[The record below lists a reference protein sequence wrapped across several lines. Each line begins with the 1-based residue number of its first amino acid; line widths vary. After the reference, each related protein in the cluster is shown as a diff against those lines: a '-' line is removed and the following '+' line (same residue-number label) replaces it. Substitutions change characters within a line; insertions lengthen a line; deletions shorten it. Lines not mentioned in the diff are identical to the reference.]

1 MARERYR
8 DSDSLEAFDTSL
20 MYDDVER
27 IREREEEAEKNE
39 NDKLSFAG
47 MMALVAGIGM
57 VAVGI
62 LGYLIPGDITQ
73 ILSTALPV
81 VGFGALGYGFY
92 KILKLAFRKKEL
104 EFPTLNVYRK
114 TNKAK
119 SRPSQSN
126 TSSSASS
133 SRTRTRT
140 TTTESTGTADP
151 REAYRTR
158 TYRRRTRT
166 GSGQQKKTLSRS
178 RLNRVFSG
186 VAGGLAE
193 YTGVSANLIRFGF
206 IISMF
211 MTAGFPVI
219 FIYLLLSIILP
230 PDYDSSSFDKGPG
243 GPSQGGN
250 DNFSGFGGTGTG
262 NRREIRIR

>member
-1 MARERYR
+1 MARERFR
-8 DSDSLEAFDTSL
+8 NSDSAEAFDTSF

-27 IREREEEAEKNE
+27 IREREEEAERNE

-47 MMALVAGIGM
+47 MMALVAGISM
-57 VAVGI
+57 VVVGI
-62 LGYLIPGDITQ
+62 IGNIIPDNFTELLNVG
-73 ILSTALPV
+73 LPI

-114 TNKAK
+114 TKQKA
-119 SRPSQSN
+119 RPSQR
-126 TSSSASS
+126 TSARDAS

-140 TTTESTGTADP
+140 TTSQTTSDP

-166 GSGQQKKTLSRS
+166 ASGQKKTLSRS
-178 RLNRVFSG
+178 RINRVFSG

-193 YTGVSANLIRFGF
+193 YTGVSSNLIRFAFVMG
-206 IISMF
+206 MF
-211 MTAGFPVI
+211 LTGGFPII

-230 PDYDSSSFDKGPG
+230 PDYDSNYFDNDQNRG
-243 GPSQGGN
+243 GGDGN
-250 DNFSGFGGTGTG
+250 TPYSGFGGGDSG